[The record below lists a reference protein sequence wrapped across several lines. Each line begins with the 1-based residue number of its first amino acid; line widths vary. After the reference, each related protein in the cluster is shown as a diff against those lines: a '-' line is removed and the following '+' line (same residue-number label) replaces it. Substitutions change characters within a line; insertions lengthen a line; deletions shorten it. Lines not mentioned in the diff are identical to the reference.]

1 MLISLLIN
9 LLQTNNY
16 QGIVVTNGI
25 FTHFIFTYICGE
37 MQWSSVGENNAA
49 VVGYNSGTS
58 FYNHPLS
65 GYASVGESISCTIE
79 TGRRQ
84 KRQSEIQPTSVLLSP
99 PVDHNLL
106 MMIAGCRRAVQHDEK
121 NSTFLVKSPDQI
133 ASELDPCP
141 CTLQQARNDIGRF
154 VKYSDNPTCFLSGP
168 KSVSVVTEFIK
179 VIQQCCY
186 NPVYG

>member
-1 MLISLLIN
+1 
-9 LLQTNNY
+9 
-16 QGIVVTNGI
+16 
-25 FTHFIFTYICGE
+25 
-37 MQWSSVGENNAA
+37 MQWSSVGKNNAA

-84 KRQSEIQPTSVLLSP
+84 KRQSEIQPTSLVLSP
-99 PVDHNLL
+99 SVDHNL
-106 MMIAGCRRAVQHDEK
+106 ASCRRAVQRDEV
-121 NSTFLVKSPDQI
+121 NSTFLLKSPDQI

-154 VKYSDNPTCFLSGP
+154 VKYSDNPTCFLSGS
-168 KSVSVVTEFIK
+168 KSVRVVTKIIK